1 MRTPQPAIFV
11 EEVALHCHLE
21 FTIRPGVSD
30 DTARI
35 AVARARQAANTL
47 RGPNIV
53 WSFNPELWSQ
63 WEPNGVPDNVKPFA
77 GLQGPVFTAPS
88 TQADVWVWIQGNLS
102 EKVWRAA
109 KDVTD
114 SLEDAMGLSRQ
125 LRAYTAADNRDPTGF
140 TDGTENPAVD
150 EGIEI
155 SVVPPDNPGCGG
167 VPLFIQKYI
176 HNLTAF
182 NELSVADQE
191 RVFGRTKEESVQLP
205 DDHMPE
211 TSHVSRN
218 TIHDSEGNERHIY
231 RRNTQFAKA
240 TEAGSL
246 FIGCAAETD
255 RIDIMLDR
263 MFGVG
268 ADGNIIDSFLHY
280 STPVTGA
287 YYWAPAMQSLEAV
300 LGPLD
305 PGDENPDSSPEPP
318 ETGNVSKV
326 GSLAIGSLRSDSPSW
341 D

>member
-21 FTIRPGVSD
+21 FTIKPGVSD
-30 DTARI
+30 E
-35 AVARARQAANTL
+35 AVRSAVTRARQAANTL

-53 WSFNPELWSQ
+53 WSFNPALWSE
-63 WEPNGVPDNVKPFA
+63 WEPNEVPPNVKPFE
-77 GLQGPVFTAPS
+77 GIQGPVFTAPS
-88 TQADVWVWIQGNLS
+88 TQADVWVWIQGNIW

-109 KDVTD
+109 QDVTD
-114 SLEDAMGLSRQ
+114 SLENDMDLSRQ

-155 SVVPPDNPGCGG
+155 SVVPPGNPGSGG
-167 VPLFIQKYI
+167 VPMFIQKYI

-191 RVFGRTKEESVQLP
+191 RVFGRTKEDSVQLP
-205 DDHMPE
+205 DDQMPE

-218 TIHDSEGNERHIY
+218 TIHDSDGNERHIY

-268 ADGNIIDSFLHY
+268 ADGNVIDSFLHY

-305 PGDENPDSSPEPP
+305 PGDPDDDATEDVLTLSTDPAAQ
-318 ETGNVSKV
+318 
-326 GSLAIGSLRSDSPSW
+326 SLDIGSLK
-341 D
+341 

>member
-21 FTIRPGVSD
+21 FTVKTGVSND
-30 DTARI
+30 EAKSAI
-35 AVARARQAANTL
+35 ARARQAANTL
-47 RGPNIV
+47 RGPNTV
-53 WSFNPELWSQ
+53 WGFNPDLWSQ
-63 WEPNGVPDNVKPFA
+63 WEPHEVPDNVKPFA
-77 GLQGPVFTAPS
+77 GIQGPVFTAPS
-88 TQADVWVWIQGNLS
+88 TQADLWVWIQGNLS

-114 SLEDAMGLSRQ
+114 SLAEVMELSRQ

-155 SVVPPDNPGCGG
+155 SVVPPGNPGSGG
-167 VPLFIQKYI
+167 VPIFIQKYI
-176 HNLTAF
+176 HNLAAF

-191 RVFGRTKEESVQLP
+191 RVFGRTKEESIQLP
-205 DDHMPE
+205 DDQMPD

-218 TIHDSEGNERHIY
+218 TIHDADGNERHIY

-268 ADGNIIDSFLHY
+268 ADGNIVDSFLHY

-287 YYWAPAMQSLEAV
+287 YYWAPAMQSLQAV

-305 PGDENPDSSPEPP
+305 PGDSDDDTPEDPPSMSSSPATE
-318 ETGNVSKV
+318 
-326 GSLAIGSLRSDSPSW
+326 SLAIGSLK
-341 D
+341 